1 MPVFVYSDE
10 LSRNENF
17 SLWRMMNESERL
29 HLNRKLLSEK
39 EAKELFNKYYPQNEE
54 KKDSN

>member
-1 MPVFVYSDE
+1 MTVFSYSNKR
-10 LSRNENF
+10 SRSENF

-29 HLNRKLLSEK
+29 HQNCKLLSEE